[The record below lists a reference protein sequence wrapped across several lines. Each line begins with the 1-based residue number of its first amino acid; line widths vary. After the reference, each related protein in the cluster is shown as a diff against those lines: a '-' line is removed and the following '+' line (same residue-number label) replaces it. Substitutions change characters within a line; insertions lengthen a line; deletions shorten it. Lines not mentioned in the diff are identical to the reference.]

1 MKKGAS
7 TNHFTGLQA
16 IFPVLA
22 LTLQSRLANEVLPPL
37 KKGASTDHFT
47 GIQAI
52 FLVLAPAL
60 QSWPANAVL
69 PLLKKGAR
77 PTIPL
82 AFKLFF
88 RFWRQLSRAGQQP
101 MRCCLP

>member
-1 MKKGAS
+1 M
-7 TNHFTGLQA
+7 
-16 IFPVLA
+16 
-22 LTLQSRLANEVLPPL
+22 